1 MDQQAATDRAAEI
14 GRAATASGITVD
26 DPTNPDMGQLLA
38 LCAKQQTNPLTL
50 V

>member
-1 MDQQAATDRAAEI
+1 MDQQAARERAAQL
-14 GRAATASGITVD
+14 GAAAIASGITVD